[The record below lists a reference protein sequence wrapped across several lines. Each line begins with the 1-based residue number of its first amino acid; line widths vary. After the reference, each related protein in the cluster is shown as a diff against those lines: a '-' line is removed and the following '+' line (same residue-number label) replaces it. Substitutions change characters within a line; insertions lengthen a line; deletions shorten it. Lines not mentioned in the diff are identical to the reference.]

1 MLVCGAPQ
9 SVSCHQSLGLAQG
22 VRVALQDRGHPLPLL
37 LSLQCHS
44 LCCCLPL
51 PSSPSTSSCTAAFWT
66 RSWRNLSWIYQ
77 GQRGKALLCFCH
89 SVHPDPQPLTA
100 RLGSGQEEREAQ
112 PGIPAGSVTGLFLQ
126 HREPSTGQSAV
137 CQCQRSVLGKAFP
150 SFSGFPAHRYALEI
164 FTNWRGLWQLGHL
177 GMSLLMEA
185 KRMEQG
191 PAGHGFAHPSRC
203 LGATSGGHALV
214 FVVRLSPP

>member
-1 MLVCGAPQ
+1 MPFRTENIP
-9 SVSCHQSLGLAQG
+9 SL
-22 VRVALQDRGHPLPLL
+22 
-37 LSLQCHS
+37 S
-44 LCCCLPL
+44 CCLCSVTVCAAVCLCL
-51 PSSPSTSSCTAAFWT
+51 PVP
-66 RSWRNLSWIYQ
+66 
-77 GQRGKALLCFCH
+77 
-89 SVHPDPQPLTA
+89 VHLPAQLH
-100 RLGSGQEEREAQ
+100 SGQDPGGTSPGFIRDREVRPCCAFAILSTLIHNPSKQALAPGQEGREAQ
-112 PGIPAGSVTGLFLQ
+112 PGVPAGSVTGLFLQ